1 METLKFKDKTFKV
14 IAHRGLSGIEKENTC
29 PAFVLAGSKSYY
41 GIETDIHVTTD
52 GKFLVCHDDNIQRV
66 TGIDMIIEQHS
77 YEELKNIPIFDT
89 DDKTLRTDL
98 RFPLLEDYITICK
111 KYDKFSILE
120 LKNQFERKDIEKV
133 VDIIKGLDY
142 LDNVVFISFY
152 PDNMYILR
160 ELLPDQRLQ
169 FLSMELTE
177 ELIQSMIDRHISFD
191 LYYPIITKELV
202 DRIHEHGLEVNCW
215 TVNDLETAEK
225 MKACGVDYITTN
237 IIE

>member
-1 METLKFKDKTFKV
+1 
-14 IAHRGLSGIEKENTC
+14 
-29 PAFVLAGSKSYY
+29 
-41 GIETDIHVTTD
+41 
-52 GKFLVCHDDNIQRV
+52 
-66 TGIDMIIEQHS
+66 
-77 YEELKNIPIFDT
+77 
-89 DDKTLRTDL
+89 
-98 RFPLLEDYITICK
+98 
-111 KYDKFSILE
+111 
-120 LKNQFERKDIEKV
+120 
-133 VDIIKGLDY
+133 
-142 LDNVVFISFY
+142 
-152 PDNMYILR
+152 MYILR